1 MWKYAVVGVAAFG
14 ATSLINLAVGDSRP
28 AETARARAPTLV
40 EEMKIALH
48 EVNKKRGEK
57 KGPVTFDGARLNG
70 TTLIYDMLVPN
81 PPRGVNLTKGT
92 ERIQSLMEKEM
103 CRGKYAGFLKRG
115 AAIVFIYKTTSGREL
130 YDSRVD
136 AAICRLPV

>member
-14 ATSLINLAVGDSRP
+14 AASLLSMAVGGSRP
-28 AETARARAPTLV
+28 ADTARARGPTLA
-40 EEMKIALH
+40 EELKIALR

-81 PPRGVNLTKGT
+81 APSYVNLTRGS

-103 CRGKYAGFLKRG
+103 CRGKFAGFLKRG
-115 AAIVFIYKTTSGREL
+115 AAIVFIYKTSSGREL